1 MRFYT
6 ATGLVA
12 VHLFVFGCAD
22 ATSPVEPTPPP
33 AVPPA
38 LQEFRLSGAVSDA
51 AWRPL
56 KGSRVE
62 VIDGPRAGSVATTD
76 EAGRF
81 SMPGTFTGN
90 VTVTASKDGYVPET
104 RPVLA
109 QGYPSPAGNAGGSWE
124 IAFSLGPLGPS
135 ASIAGVY
142 TLTLTADRACTNLPD
157 TARTRSYVATI
168 HPGAKSTDFLARLSD
183 ARFLSTYNQFAI
195 GIAGDFAGIGN
206 ADIVEQLPEST
217 FLVVGGKAAGS
228 FGPSGITAPF
238 EGYFLYCP
246 TEPRWTSGEY
256 WECQASVQC
265 DSRNHQLTLVRR

>member
-6 ATGLVA
+6 AGLVA
-12 VHLFVFGCAD
+12 VPLLFFGCAD
-22 ATSPVEPTPPP
+22 AKSPVEPTPPP

-62 VIDGPRAGSVATTD
+62 VIDGPRAGTVATTG

-90 VTVTASKDGYVPET
+90 VTVTASKDGYTPET

-109 QGYPSPAGNAGGSWE
+109 QGYPSPPGNAGGSWE
-124 IAFSLGPLGPS
+124 IAFSLGPLGPP
-135 ASIAGVY
+135 ANIAGVY
-142 TLTLTADRACTNLPD
+142 TLTLTADRACTNLSD
-157 TARTRSYVATI
+157 NARTRSYVATI
-168 HPGAKSTDFLARLSD
+168 LPGAKSTSFLARLSD
-183 ARFLSTYNQFAI
+183 ARFVSAYNQLEI

-206 ADIVEQLPEST
+206 WDIVEQLQDAT
-217 FLVVGGKAAGS
+217 FLVVAGRAAGS
-228 FGPSGITAPF
+228 FGSSGITAPF
-238 EGYFLYCP
+238 DGYFQYAP
-246 TEPRWTSGEY
+246 P
-256 WECQASVQC
+256 
-265 DSRNHQLTLVRR
+265 SRG